1 MGRERIAASSRI
13 NQPLI
18 KPARRAALTVSRP
31 ELLVDGSD
39 QKFRSLVHNLFGFL
53 ARHSSVREGHA
64 ALIGL
69 AGIEYTMLISI
80 GHLSANGDVSVKD
93 VADHLHLSG
102 AFPPVITTKWLQK
115 GWIEKAGHPVDKRRL
130 CLSVTA
136 RGREMLERLAPVQRQ
151 VNDVEFGCL
160 NAKEFTLLVDMVE
173 RLVKS
178 SEQAMA
184 LQRYLS
190 ESSARPNITKLDVPP
205 RSARKRGAP

>member
-1 MGRERIAASSRI
+1 MARERLAASSKI
-13 NQPLI
+13 KSPPP
-18 KPARRAALTVSRP
+18 KPARPAALTVSRQ
-31 ELLVDGSD
+31 ELLIEGSD

-80 GHLSANGDVSVKD
+80 GHLSADGNVSVKD

-102 AFPPVITTKWLQK
+102 AFTTVITNKLLQK
-115 GWIEKAGHPVDKRRL
+115 GLIEKAGHPVDKRRL

-136 RGREMLERLAPVQRQ
+136 RGREMLEGLAPIQRQ

-160 NAKEFTLLVDMVE
+160 SAKEFASLVDMVE
-173 RLVKS
+173 RLVTS

-190 ESSARPNITKLDVPP
+190 ESSAKPNVTRLDVPQKP
-205 RSARKRGAP
+205 ARKRGSR

>member
-1 MGRERIAASSRI
+1 MARERLAASPKIKS
-13 NQPLI
+13 PLP
-18 KPARRAALTVSRP
+18 KAARQAALTVSRQ
-31 ELLVDGSD
+31 ELLIDGSD

-80 GHLSANGDVSVKD
+80 GHLSADGNVSVKD

-102 AFPPVITTKWLQK
+102 AFTTVITNKLLQK
-115 GWIEKAGHPVDKRRL
+115 GLIEKAGHPVDKRRL

-136 RGREMLERLAPVQRQ
+136 RGREMLERLAPIQRQ

-160 NAKEFTLLVDMVE
+160 SAREFASLVDMVE
-173 RLVKS
+173 RLVTS

-190 ESSARPNITKLDVPP
+190 ESNATPNITKLDVPQKP
-205 RSARKRGAP
+205 ARKRGSL

>member
-1 MGRERIAASSRI
+1 MARERLAASSK
-13 NQPLI
+13 I
-18 KPARRAALTVSRP
+18 KSPPPKPVRPAALTVARP
-31 ELLVDGSD
+31 ELLIDGSD

-80 GHLSANGDVSVKD
+80 GHLSADGNVSVKG

-102 AFPPVITTKWLQK
+102 AFTTVITNKLLQK
-115 GWIEKAGHPVDKRRL
+115 GLIEKAGHPVDKRRL

-136 RGREMLERLAPVQRQ
+136 RGREMLERLAPIQQQ

-160 NAKEFTLLVDMVE
+160 NAKEFASLVDMVE
-173 RLVKS
+173 RLVTS
-178 SEQAMA
+178 SERAMA

-190 ESSARPNITKLDVPP
+190 ESSAKPSITRLDAPQKP
-205 RSARKRGAP
+205 ARKRGSP

>member
-1 MGRERIAASSRI
+1 MARERLAASSKI
-13 NQPLI
+13 KPPP
-18 KPARRAALTVSRP
+18 KPARPAAVTVSRQ
-31 ELLVDGSD
+31 ELLIDGSD

-80 GHLSANGDVSVKD
+80 GHLSADGNVSVKD

-102 AFPPVITTKWLQK
+102 AFTTVITNKLLQK
-115 GWIEKAGHPVDKRRL
+115 GLIEKAGHPVDKRRL

-136 RGREMLERLAPVQRQ
+136 RGRKMLERLAPIQRQ

-160 NAKEFTLLVDMVE
+160 SGKEFASLVDMVE
-173 RLVKS
+173 RLVTS

-190 ESSARPNITKLDVPP
+190 ESSDKPNITKLDMPQKP
-205 RSARKRGAP
+205 ARKKGSP

>member
-1 MGRERIAASSRI
+1 MARERLAASSKI
-13 NQPLI
+13 KPLP
-18 KPARRAALTVSRP
+18 KPARPAALTVARP
-31 ELLVDGSD
+31 ELLIDGSD

-80 GHLSANGDVSVKD
+80 GHLSADGNVSVKD

-102 AFPPVITTKWLQK
+102 AFTTVITNKLLQK
-115 GWIEKAGHPVDKRRL
+115 GLIEKAGHPVDKRRL

-136 RGREMLERLAPVQRQ
+136 RGRDMLERLAPIQRQ

-160 NAKEFTLLVDMVE
+160 SAKEFTSLVDMVE
-173 RLVKS
+173 RLVTS

-190 ESSARPNITKLDVPP
+190 ESSAKPNITRLDAPQKP
-205 RSARKRGAP
+205 ARKKGAS

>member
-1 MGRERIAASSRI
+1 MARERLAASSKI
-13 NQPLI
+13 KSPPP
-18 KPARRAALTVSRP
+18 KPARPAALTVSRQ
-31 ELLVDGSD
+31 ELLIDDSD
-39 QKFRSLVHNLFGFL
+39 QKFRGLVHNLFGFL

-80 GHLSANGDVSVKD
+80 GHLSADGNVSVKD

-102 AFPPVITTKWLQK
+102 AFTTVITNKLLQK
-115 GWIEKAGHPVDKRRL
+115 GLIEKAGHPVDKRRL

-136 RGREMLERLAPVQRQ
+136 RGREMLERLAPIQRQ

-160 NAKEFTLLVDMVE
+160 NAREFASLVDMVE
-173 RLVKS
+173 RLVTS

-190 ESSARPNITKLDVPP
+190 ESSAKPNITRLDVPQKP
-205 RSARKRGAP
+205 ARKRGSS

>member
-1 MGRERIAASSRI
+1 MGRERLAASSK
-13 NQPLI
+13 I
-18 KPARRAALTVSRP
+18 KPPPIKTTRPAAPTISRP

-39 QKFRSLVHNLFGFL
+39 QQFRRLVHNLFGFL
-53 ARHSSVREGHA
+53 ARHSSVREGHG

-80 GHLSANGDVSVKD
+80 GHLSANGNVSVKD

-102 AFPPVITTKWLQK
+102 AFTTVITNKLLQK
-115 GWIEKAGHPVDKRRL
+115 GLIEKAGHPVDKRRL
-130 CLSVTA
+130 CLSITA
-136 RGREMLERLAPVQRQ
+136 RGRDMLEGLAPVQRQ
-151 VNDVEFGCL
+151 VNDVEFACL
-160 NAKEFTLLVDMVE
+160 NAKEFALLVDMVE

-190 ESSARPNITKLDVPP
+190 ESSARPNITKLDAPSKP
-205 RSARKRGAP
+205 ARKRGAP

>member
-1 MGRERIAASSRI
+1 MGRERLAASSKI
-13 NQPLI
+13 KPPLI
-18 KPARRAALTVSRP
+18 KPARPAALTISRP

-39 QKFRSLVHNLFGFL
+39 QQFRRLVHNLFGFL
-53 ARHSSVREGHA
+53 ARHSSVREGHG

-80 GHLSANGDVSVKD
+80 GHLSADGNVSVKD

-102 AFPPVITTKWLQK
+102 AFTTVITNKLLQK
-115 GWIEKAGHPVDKRRL
+115 GLIEKAGHPVDKRRL
-130 CLSVTA
+130 CLSITA
-136 RGREMLERLAPVQRQ
+136 RGREMLEGLAPVQRQ

-190 ESSARPNITKLDVPP
+190 ESSARPNITRLDAPSKP
-205 RSARKRGAP
+205 ARKRGAP

>member
-1 MGRERIAASSRI
+1 MARERLAASSRI
-13 NQPLI
+13 KPPQN
-18 KPARRAALTVSRP
+18 PARPAALTVARQ
-31 ELLVDGSD
+31 ELLIDGSD

-80 GHLSANGDVSVKD
+80 GHLSADGNVSVKD

-102 AFPPVITTKWLQK
+102 AFTTVITNKLLQK
-115 GWIEKAGHPVDKRRL
+115 GLIEKAGHPVDKRRL

-136 RGREMLERLAPVQRQ
+136 RGREMLERLAPIQRQ

-160 NAKEFTLLVDMVE
+160 SAKEFASLVDMVE
-173 RLVKS
+173 RLGTS

-190 ESSARPNITKLDVPP
+190 ESSVKPNVTRLDVQKKP
-205 RSARKRGAP
+205 ARKRGSP